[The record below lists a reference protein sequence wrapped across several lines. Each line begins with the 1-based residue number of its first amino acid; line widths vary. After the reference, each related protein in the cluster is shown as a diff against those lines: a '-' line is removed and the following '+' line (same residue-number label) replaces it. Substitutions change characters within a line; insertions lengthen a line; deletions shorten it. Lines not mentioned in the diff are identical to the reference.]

1 MKVLLTSSRM
11 PFAVGMIRKLADAG
25 HSVYASDDYEL
36 APGSHSR
43 YLEDH
48 FVTASPRGDTEQ
60 FISDVERI
68 ASEQGIDVIVP
79 AFEEAFYLSTQHDRL
94 SKAATLYFAP
104 FSTLARLHD
113 KAAFQSLVTE
123 LGLRTPETIV
133 ASSDDEL
140 RAALDRFPRY
150 FARAAFSRGGVS
162 LLSNTGPLAGHLSVD
177 DCHPTPESPWLVQEF
192 VDGPMMCTYTTMHRG
207 RASAHCAYRAPR
219 QWEHSTAIQ
228 FLSVEGRPTMSIAER
243 IAGHF
248 GYTGQMSLDFV
259 DSDGELYL
267 IECNPRATDGAL
279 LLSSDDLAEGLLN
292 PDREAP
298 MLVEPG
304 KEVELDMAVFAQMFT
319 EGLRE
324 VPRSIDDLARVRG
337 SDTGWHDHLPTL
349 YSFLALCHHAKL
361 ELHERKSLMTAMAE
375 DISWDGEPI
384 AGLSADDAALL
395 AGLEDDR
402 QSSRGRSA
410 PGITPG

>member
-11 PFAVGMIRKLADAG
+11 PFAVGMVRKLADAG
-25 HSVYASDDYEL
+25 HTVYAADDYEL

-60 FISDVERI
+60 FVSDAERI
-68 ASEQGIDVIVP
+68 ASEHGIDVIVP

-94 SKAATLYFAP
+94 SKSATPYFAP
-104 FSTLARLHD
+104 FATLARLHD
-113 KAAFQSLVTE
+113 KAVFQTLAAE
-123 LGLRTPETIV
+123 LGLPTPETVV
-133 ASSDDEL
+133 ASSDAEL
-140 RAALDRFPRY
+140 RAALERFPRY

-162 LLSNTGPLAGHLSVD
+162 LLTNTGPLAGHLSVD
-177 DCHPTPESPWLVQEF
+177 DCHPSPESPWLVQEF
-192 VDGPMMCTYTTMHRG
+192 VDGPMVCTYTTMHGG
-207 RASAHCAYRAPR
+207 RATAHCAYRAPR

-228 FLSVEGRPTMSIAER
+228 FLSVDGLPTLRIAER
-243 IAGHF
+243 IAAHF
-248 GYTGQMSLDFV
+248 DYTGQMSLDFV

-279 LLSSDDLAEGLLN
+279 LLSSADLAGGLLD
-292 PDREAP
+292 PGRELS
-298 MLVEPG
+298 LVEPG
-304 KEVELDMAVFAQMFT
+304 EEVELDMAVFAQMFT

-324 VPRSIDDLARVRG
+324 VPRSIEDLARVRG

-349 YSFLALCHHAKL
+349 YSFLALAHHAKL
-361 ELHERKSLMTAMAE
+361 ELHERKALMTAMAE

-395 AGLEDDR
+395 ARLGGDR
-402 QSSRGRSA
+402 GQPAGEA
-410 PGITPG
+410 AEP